1 MNVIKTTSHLHIA
14 ASPRRRCIK
23 KDRRVGWGEDGMWQ
37 LQLMLPRGHRAVDAN
52 ASDGE

>member
-1 MNVIKTTSHLHIA
+1 MNVIKTTSHLYIT
-14 ASPRRRCIK
+14 ASSRRRCIK